1 MNQVQM
7 IALLNTLTDIP
18 SFYGQAPVGTV
29 LPFLTI
35 HTEQPDNF
43 AADNGV
49 YCEKWNFRID
59 LYSVAKDLTH
69 EAAIK
74 KLLNDNGIY
83 WTKTEEYIDSE
94 NVWEVEFEFEVLG
107 DEDPQPS
114 PEPPTPDP
122 PTPTPDPDDEGGDGD
137 GS

>member
-1 MNQVQM
+1 MNQIQM
-7 IALLNTLTDIP
+7 IALLNTLTVP

-35 HTEQPDNF
+35 HSDQPDNF
-43 AADNGV
+43 AADNGAYV
-49 YCEKWNFRID
+49 EKWNFRLD

-69 EAAIK
+69 EAEIK

-107 DEDPQPS
+107 NEAPQHS
-114 PEPPTPDP
+114 PEPPT

-137 GS
+137 GNS

>member
-7 IALLNTLTDIP
+7 IALLNTLSVS

-49 YCEKWNFRID
+49 YVEKWNFRID
-59 LYSVAKDLTH
+59 LYSTAKNLEI
-69 EAAIK
+69 EASIK
-74 KLLNDNGIY
+74 KLLNDNEIY
-83 WTKTEEYIDSE
+83 WTKTEQYIDTE
-94 NVWEVEFEFEVLG
+94 NCWEVEFEFEVLG
-107 DEDPQPS
+107 NE
-114 PEPPTPDP
+114 DP
-122 PTPTPDPDDEGGDGD
+122 PTPPTPPDEQEGGEDDGEP
-137 GS
+137 

>member
-7 IALLNTLTDIP
+7 IALLNTLTVP

-35 HTEQPDNF
+35 HSDQPDNF

-49 YCEKWNFRID
+49 YCEKWNFRLD

-69 EAAIK
+69 EAEIK

-107 DEDPQPS
+107 NEAPQPS
-114 PEPPTPDP
+114 PEP

-137 GS
+137 GNS